1 VPAPQGGHH
10 WFMSLTAFLIG
21 GAIVTFLLLAGLAV
35 IGYAN
40 RRRAP
45 RYFLGED
52 PHATVSGPDQPT
64 LPGLPE

>member
-1 VPAPQGGHH
+1 
-10 WFMSLTAFLIG
+10 MSLTAFLIG
-21 GAIVTFLLLAGLAV
+21 GAIVTFLLLAGWAL

-45 RYFLGED
+45 RSLRGED
-52 PHATVSGPDQPT
+52 PHPPGEPEQPT